1 MFVLSHGPSAVERW
15 FSVDE
20 NILVENLECQ
30 SLIGQRMVYDHMFS
44 QKIKLESYELP
55 LDLIKSCSKAYSRH
69 AEALKSC
76 PALKKEEVSRK
87 RKLVMEDIPEVKQR
101 KTNIEECIGCLGKE
115 ADELNILAEKKQD
128 FPALAEAN
136 SFRAAQKDKRDE
148 IIELEKVLIRGS

>member
-1 MFVLSHGPSAVERW
+1 M
-15 FSVDE
+15 
-20 NILVENLECQ
+20 ENLECQ
-30 SLIGQRMVYDHMFS
+30 SLIAKRMVYDHMFS

-55 LDLIKSCSKAYSRH
+55 LDLIKSFSKAYSRH

-101 KTNIEECIGCLGKE
+101 KANIEECIGCLGKE

-128 FPALAEAN
+128 FPALAKAN
-136 SFRAAQKDKRDE
+136 SFRAAQKDK
-148 IIELEKVLIRGS
+148 